1 MGWLNRL
8 VDGWLRKDRSNLAM
22 SAILD
27 PGDGMDKRDIF
38 EVWGDVVED
47 AAGQADAAMTWI
59 VEDLQRASVF
69 EAFEGQVVSARE
81 DGRRFLALRWGD
93 FRAHIDARP
102 FGEHLD
108 IYGILAIARS
118 GPKKLVDDPNPLVRL
133 ADLEA
138 WQRRDL
144 QVFQSFLR
152 HAIEDACEA
161 LDEGRV

>member
-1 MGWLNRL
+1 
-8 VDGWLRKDRSNLAM
+8 M

-27 PGDGMDKRDIF
+27 PGDGIDKRDIF

-47 AAGQADAAMTWI
+47 AAGQADAAVTRMI
-59 VEDLQRASVF
+59 EDLQRAGVF
-69 EAFEGQVVSARE
+69 EAFEGQVVNARE

-93 FRAHIDARP
+93 FRAHLDARP

-118 GPKKLVDDPNPLVRL
+118 GHKKFVDDPNPLVRM

-152 HAIEDACEA
+152 HAIEDVCEA
-161 LDEGRV
+161 MDDGGV